1 MTDVLFAV
9 SAADHWTLQDGTR
22 HPTGFW
28 AEELVEPYTAFVE
41 AGYTITVATPGGRTP
56 VVDRASLEPD
66 AAGGED
72 RAAALKTSLD
82 ELHTVLADAAAL
94 EYVRAGDFDLL
105 FVPGGHAPMED
116 LAVDERFGELVRQF
130 VEFDKIVAMVCHA
143 PAALLPAFTS
153 GGRWLFEGYRLT
165 AFTNLEEVQTGL
177 ADKAPWLLQDRLQEA
192 GSLFSSGNAWEPHV
206 VVDRGLYTGQNPASS
221 RALADRVVADI
232 SSRDGTRSP

>member
-56 VVDRASLEPD
+56 VVDKASLEPE
-66 AAGGED
+66 AAGGDD
-72 RAAALKTSLD
+72 RATALNASLD
-82 ELHTVLADAAAL
+82 ELRPVLADAATL
-94 EYVRAGDFDLL
+94 EDLRAGDFDLL

-143 PAALLPAFTS
+143 PAALLSSFES
-153 GGRWLFEGYRLT
+153 GGRWLFEGYKLT
-165 AFTNLEEVQTGL
+165 AFTNLEEVQAGL

-192 GSLFSSGNAWEPHV
+192 GALFSSGDVWEPHV
-206 VVDRGLYTGQNPASS
+206 VVDRCLYTGQNPASS
-221 RALADRVVADI
+221 RLLADRVVADI
-232 SSRDGTRSP
+232 ASRDGNRSP